1 MKKIISVLLPIVMIF
16 SVFATV
22 NAANELAGA
31 RNYSLGGSKSGSI
44 LEGNE
49 SDIYKFTLPIS
60 SKINMNYTAGIER
73 SALKIYDE
81 NAFGCKVDWI
91 QDTQTVVITK

>member
-1 MKKIISVLLPIVMIF
+1 
-16 SVFATV
+16 
-22 NAANELAGA
+22 
-31 RNYSLGGSKSGSI
+31 
-44 LEGNE
+44 
-49 SDIYKFTLPIS
+49 
-60 SKINMNYTAGIER
+60 MNYTAGIER